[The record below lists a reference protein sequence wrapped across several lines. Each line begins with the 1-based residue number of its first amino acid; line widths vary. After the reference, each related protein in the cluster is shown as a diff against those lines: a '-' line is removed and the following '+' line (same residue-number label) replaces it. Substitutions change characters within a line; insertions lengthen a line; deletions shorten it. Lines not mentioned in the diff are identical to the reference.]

1 MSRSVS
7 VKTWI
12 NRRGLQHCFA
22 FCAGNIAQQ
31 MRTQVEQL
39 WGAINQRGILLPALF
54 VFLWQATP
62 NVETAFFYFQ
72 TNQLGFQPEFLGR
85 VRLVAAIAS
94 LLGDPNSHNA
104 AHINPAYA
112 LAGLVLPWPIGYMP
126 C

>member
-1 MSRSVS
+1 M
-7 VKTWI
+7 
-12 NRRGLQHCFA
+12 
-22 FCAGNIAQQ
+22 
-31 MRTQVEQL
+31 EQL

-94 LLGDPNSHNA
+94 LLGDHHSHNTG
-104 AHINPAYA
+104 HIQSSLYFTM
-112 LAGLVLPWPIGYMP
+112 PWHLIHAMVESWLS
-126 C
+126 